1 MHLVLAL
8 PGLLAPG
15 ATRDRVAPHLAR
27 LIALAGTP
35 EREPD
40 GLDAALAARYGI
52 RRAGDWPL
60 APIRA
65 AALGIDADTAYWLAA
80 DPVTLEAGTSDV
92 QLQGAV
98 RDLEPEE
105 SATFVTALNAHFAD
119 DGIAFV
125 GARPDAWFVRAC
137 IPVAL
142 STRPLAVVAGRMVR
156 DFMPAGPDAG
166 KWRRWQ
172 NEIEMLLHAHPL
184 NATREAA
191 GKSRVNGVWLSEGGT
206 MPPPVAGDVRTF
218 AERGIAV
225 ALARHA
231 GARAASVPASLD
243 PALAAATGAI
253 TVVVTL
259 AAPVDVAQLENAWA
273 RPAWN
278 LLARHRLA
286 TVTIIA
292 DDAGDALVW
301 TARTP
306 GTWQRIARTLAR
318 DDLARALAAAREPA

>member
-1 MHLVLAL
+1 MHFVLAL

-15 ATRDRVAPHLAR
+15 AARDRVAPHLAR
-27 LIALAGTP
+27 LIALAGAP

-52 RRAGDWPL
+52 RRTSDWPL
-60 APIRA
+60 APVRA
-65 AALGIDADTAYWLAA
+65 SALDINADTAYWLAA

-92 QLQGAV
+92 QLQGVV
-98 RDLEPEE
+98 RDLEPAD
-105 SATFVTALNAHFAD
+105 SATLVAALNTHFAG

-125 GARPDAWFVRAC
+125 GPRPDAWFVRAG

-172 NEIEMLLHAHPL
+172 NEIEMLLHAHPV
-184 NATREAA
+184 NAVREAA
-191 GKSRVNGVWLSEGGT
+191 GKPRVHGVWLSEGGT
-206 MPPPVAGDVRTF
+206 MPPPGGGDVRTF
-218 AERGIAV
+218 ADAGIAV

-231 GARAASVPASLD
+231 GVRAASVPASLD
-243 PALAAATGAI
+243 AALATATGAA

-259 AAPVDVAQLENAWA
+259 AAPIDLAQMEIAWA

-278 LLARHRLA
+278 SLARGRLA

-292 DDAGDALVW
+292 DDAGDTLVW

-306 GTWQRIARTLAR
+306 GAWQRIACTLAR
-318 DDLARALAAAREPA
+318 DDLARALAAARGPT